1 MTITELKYSNTN
13 TYLIEGSNGTL
24 LFDTGWAGTFAA
36 FCRELGEKHK
46 ALQDI
51 NYLLISHFHPDH
63 MGIAGEIAECGPKV
77 LVVDLQ
83 LPYIHSSDAI
93 FEKENNRFF
102 KPISENAMKVI
113 NVDESRAFLESIG
126 INGEIIYTPGHSDDS
141 ISLYL
146 DDGSLFVGDLNPLY
160 ELEMHKGTDIEKS
173 WNNLLSRNPSRVYYG
188 HAKTAILKEDDAPV
202 DAREKGMPVGTQ
214 ENVMLA
220 ETHVNI
226 KNSSEELGFKL
237 VSQVIK
243 YIDKGYSID
252 KIRKKT
258 GADLELIEDI
268 NRMYLTHP
276 GVSIQGILDRIE
288 IKNK

>member
-13 TYLIEGSNGTL
+13 TYLIEGDKGTI

-51 NYLLISHFHPDH
+51 DYLLISHFHPDH

-77 LVVDLQ
+77 LIMDLQ

-93 FEKENNRFF
+93 FGKENNRFF
-102 KPISENAMKVI
+102 KPISENDLKVVS
-113 NVDESRAFLESIG
+113 VDESRAFLTSIG

-160 ELEMHKGTDIEKS
+160 ELDMHKGTDIEKS
-173 WNNLLSRNPSRVYYG
+173 WNNLLSRNPSRIYYG
-188 HAKTAILKEDDAPV
+188 HAKTATFAEND
-202 DAREKGMPVGTQ
+202 MPVETQ
-214 ENVMLA
+214 
-220 ETHVNI
+220 
-226 KNSSEELGFKL
+226 KNDESSSDGLGYKL
-237 VSQVIK
+237 VSRVIK
-243 YIDKGYSID
+243 YIDKGYNVD

-258 GADLELIEDI
+258 GADWELIEDI

-288 IKNK
+288 IKNGGRK